1 MSNLILPKR
10 GPFDQ
15 VDLSPLALMRLQSS
29 VAFPPVEYDDINI
42 LSDGFILNKEGR
54 KWQVDLGGNIIQPF
68 MYDGTYYLN
77 YPVGYS
83 ENGDIQYA
91 FADYLKYEVA
101 GSYGIFNRITDE
113 AITPA
118 IHSDI
123 NMLSQKIFEVQD
135 SESYDWY
142 LIDTE
147 GNVVSTK

>member
-1 MSNLILPKR
+1 M
-10 GPFDQ
+10 
-15 VDLSPLALMRLQSS
+15 
-29 VAFPPVEYDDINI
+29 AFPPIEYDDINI

-68 MYDGTYYLN
+68 MYDGTFYLN
-77 YPVGYS
+77 YPIGYS

-101 GSYGIFNRITDE
+101 GSYGIINRITGE
-113 AITPA
+113 AITAA
-118 IHSDI
+118 IYSDI
-123 NMLSQKIFEVQD
+123 NMLSNKLFEVQD

>member
-1 MSNLILPKR
+1 
-10 GPFDQ
+10 
-15 VDLSPLALMRLQSS
+15 
-29 VAFPPVEYDDINI
+29 
-42 LSDGFILNKEGR
+42 
-54 KWQVDLGGNIIQPF
+54 

-101 GSYGIFNRITDE
+101 GSYGIFNRITGE

-135 SESYDWY
+135 SGSYDWY